1 MKICAAQTIPIK
13 GNIERNIENHLR
25 LIDLAVE
32 NKVQLIL
39 FPELSLTG
47 YEPELAKGLAIQLTD
62 ERLEVFQSVS
72 DNHEI
77 VISIG
82 APTKSASGTLIS
94 MIIFSPGKER
104 QIYSKQHLHPGEE
117 NYFTTGHDFVQIPI
131 EDKKI
136 TFAICYET
144 SVEAHSEYAFKTGS
158 DMYLVS
164 VLNSVNGLD
173 ADIRR
178 LSGIAEKYGM
188 TALMSNYAGQ
198 SGGYNCAGKTS
209 AWNNRGELTGQLN
222 DKNEGLLIVDT
233 NGIGKGDNTKTNA
246 DKIIKIEL
254 P

>member
-13 GNIERNIENHLR
+13 GDIERNIENHMR

-47 YEPELAKGLAIQLTD
+47 YEPELAKDLAIQLSD
-62 ERLEVFQSVS
+62 ERLDVFQSVC
-72 DNHEI
+72 DKHKI
-77 VISIG
+77 IISVG
-82 APTKSASGTLIS
+82 APTKNASGTLIS

-117 NYFTTGHDFVQIPI
+117 NYFSTGQNFVQIPV

-144 SVEAHSEYAFKTGS
+144 SVETHSEYAFKTGS

-178 LSGIAEKYGM
+178 LSAIAEKYGM
-188 TALMSNYAGQ
+188 TVLMSNYAGQ

-222 DKNEGLLIVDT
+222 DKTEGLLIVDT
-233 NGIGKGDNTKTNA
+233 DGTVKGDNTKNTA
-246 DKIIKIEL
+246 DKILKIEL
-254 P
+254 S